1 MNRFRTLLAA
11 TATLLL
17 GAAVAHAQGLALP
30 AYKPLPQ
37 KEKVKITWGAKIA
50 VWAPVYLGKVT
61 GDFEKENLEVEYIP
75 ARSSDGLV
83 LLSTG
88 KVDMMVGGLSASI
101 FNSVAE
107 GANIKIIAPSSLNPP
122 ESRQGVYVT
131 KAFLAG
137 RPYTPTMLK
146 GQTIPTQVGLGSPI
160 TAYLA
165 RELAKVGGTLRDIQL
180 RQMSGPDIV
189 VALENGATNFAFL
202 TDPFW
207 LNLDKNKA
215 QWLFMNEGDYSTGVY
230 LVGPPLLG
238 EKRAVAEAFVRVLA
252 RMHRKYL
259 QGKYMSNPVVTAA
272 MVKEMEVPLENLT
285 RIPEHHF
292 QPNLD
297 LPPKMTSEMQ
307 EIFASTPNTLSY
319 TKPLPYEK
327 VIDNSFVAAALKGL

>member
-1 MNRFRTLLAA
+1 MKLVQTLLAT
-11 TATLLL
+11 TAAVLL
-17 GAAVAHAQGLALP
+17 GAAVAHAQGLPLP

-37 KEKVKITWGAKIA
+37 KEKIKITWAAKIA

-61 GDFEKENLEVEYIP
+61 GDFEKENLEVEYVP
-75 ARSSDGLV
+75 ARSTDGMV

-88 KVDMMVGGLSASI
+88 KVELFVGGLSASI

-107 GANIKIIAPSSLNPP
+107 GGNIKIIAPSSLNPP

-137 RPYTPTMLK
+137 RPYTPSMLK

-165 RELAKVGGTLRDIQL
+165 RELAKAGGTLRDVQL
-180 RQMSGPDIV
+180 RQMNGPDMV

-207 LNLDKNKA
+207 LNLNKDKA
-215 QWLFMNEGDYSTGVY
+215 EWLFLNEGEYSTGVY
-230 LVGPPLLG
+230 LAGPPLLG
-238 EKRAVAEAFVRVLA
+238 EKRAVGEAFVRVLA
-252 RMHRKYL
+252 RMHRQYL

-272 MVKEMEVPLENLT
+272 MTKEMEVPLESLT
-285 RIPEHHF
+285 RIPEHLF
-292 QPNLD
+292 QPNLN
-297 LPPKMTSEMQ
+297 LPTKMTSEMQ

-319 TKPLPYEK
+319 DKPLPYEK
-327 VIDNSFVAAALKGL
+327 VIDPSFVAAALKGL